1 MIVIE
6 NLESLS
12 HCPPYVVAALG
23 TFDGVH
29 LGHQEILKRVL
40 SRAQK
45 VGGTSTVFTFIS
57 HPWRVV
63 DPVRAP
69 KLITPWELKMEIL
82 RVWGIKLLVA
92 IDFTKAL
99 AETGAREF
107 VKHLLV
113 DRFCVKDLFVGF
125 DFAFGRGREGNP
137 QVLERLG
144 EEFGFRVEILP
155 AVTLDGKVVSSTLI
169 RSLLEGGKVSLAAR
183 FLGRPYLVRGRVIHG
198 KGRGHE
204 LGFPTAN
211 LEPSFDLL
219 IPDGVYVG
227 WAYWKGSAYPGM
239 INVGYRP
246 TFAEG
251 ERKLEVHLFDFS
263 KGLYGEELILT
274 FWDRLREERCFK
286 NSEELVAQLARDKE
300 DAMRIL
306 AYEGEPYKNWTLQPW
321 IPVLNRKG

>member
-23 TFDGVH
+23 TFDGIH

-113 DRFCVKDLFVGF
+113 DRLCVKDLFVGF

-137 QVLERLG
+137 QTGQGVWVPGRDTAGSDLRW
-144 EEFGFRVEILP
+144 
-155 AVTLDGKVVSSTLI
+155 
-169 RSLLEGGKVSLAAR
+169 EGSIQH
-183 FLGRPYLVRGRVIHG
+183 PYPEPVRGRKSEPGRPIPRTALFGHG
-198 KGRGHE
+198 KGN
-204 LGFPTAN
+204 P
-211 LEPSFDLL
+211 
-219 IPDGVYVG
+219 
-227 WAYWKGSAYPGM
+227 WKG
-239 INVGYRP
+239 
-246 TFAEG
+246 
-251 ERKLEVHLFDFS
+251 
-263 KGLYGEELILT
+263 
-274 FWDRLREERCFK
+274 
-286 NSEELVAQLARDKE
+286 
-300 DAMRIL
+300 
-306 AYEGEPYKNWTLQPW
+306 
-321 IPVLNRKG
+321 